1 RGGKNRQ
8 PRLQVLDAAAVDT
21 RRRLVLVRRDEVE
34 HLAMIGGPTDIV
46 IESGI
51 KSSQDVQ
58 AVRVETTPKEPEAP
72 APRPVPQ
79 EKPEPVARPAA
90 RNAEPPPLPL
100 AATANPAPS
109 RAAHPATT
117 SEPSKS
123 PAPSIEKPTADPLPT
138 SRNSD
143 PGMPI
148 VGEPLVSRPQQGA
161 PASQNDITDVLAAAR
176 GRVFQTPARTS
187 PPDLTIPDPSKG
199 LETDFEQF
207 LQQEMANNSQSSRE
221 TAALQPHP
229 AGQSPAKQPVTGA
242 TPEPSLQAEVA
253 RIFGEMSVTRD
264 K

>member
-123 PAPSIEKPTADPLPT
+123 PAPSIEKPAADPLPT

-148 VGEPLVSRPQQGA
+148 VGEPLVSRPQQAA
-161 PASQNDITDVLAAAR
+161 PASHNDVTDVLAAAR
-176 GRVFQTPARTS
+176 GRVFQTPARTT
-187 PPDLTIPDPSKG
+187 PPHLAIPDPSKG

-207 LQQEMANNSQSSRE
+207 LQQEMASHAPARE
-221 TAALQPHP
+221 TAALQPRP
-229 AGQSPAKQPVTGA
+229 TGQPPAKQPVTGA